1 MQPKELIEVIENLK
15 KNEQKL
21 QEDVSNWKTKHD
33 QIARTKNLY
42 QQHEMQGVT
51 KGNENIQA
59 LNAIREEN
67 EELRAKLSESRV
79 LELENEVTSL
89 KKAQS
94 DNMLIQYELR
104 A

>member
-51 KGNENIQA
+51 KGNENI
-59 LNAIREEN
+59 
-67 EELRAKLSESRV
+67 
-79 LELENEVTSL
+79 
-89 KKAQS
+89 
-94 DNMLIQYELR
+94 
-104 A
+104 